1 MAWTLM
7 TLFRIPNRW
16 YHLRHHN
23 YDFRESAECMH
34 CMNLLI
40 SKRGP
45 AGTAF
50 CQEDPHLLKEWLT
63 WCCSGKN
70 PLVEQWFFGIQC
82 QTRELRPVRAHP
94 TNHLKKKHHRKTTR
108 MHRTSRNHR
117 NQPGCIDPAGSRSQ
131 PTRRR
136 RESEATLSYLLII
149 VVPISF
155 SGVKRVYKYKA
166 T

>member
-1 MAWTLM
+1 MSGPSLAVHSLTQSWKWMAWTLM

-94 TNHLKKKHHRKTTR
+94 TNHLKKNTTEK
-108 MHRTSRNHR
+108 
-117 NQPGCIDPAGSRSQ
+117 QPGCTAPPETTATSPAA
-131 PTRRR
+131 PTRLVHGANQPAAG
-136 RESEATLSYLLII
+136 E
-149 VVPISF
+149 
-155 SGVKRVYKYKA
+155 KA
-166 T
+166 RPL